1 MIHNDNDMVM
11 VYCNCIVIVIV
22 MILIEI
28 VIKSIT
34 FLCTTIERHEA
45 ARSHLQVQVH
55 FQDWQMVKIGKQNN
69 QLLAWTCERVIEV
82 NLPLTLRQSC
92 VSV

>member
-1 MIHNDNDMVM
+1 MIDNDNDMVM
-11 VYCNCIVIVIV
+11 VYRNCIVMVIV
-22 MILIEI
+22 MMLIEI

-34 FLCTTIERHEA
+34 LLCTTIERHEA
-45 ARSHLQVQVH
+45 ARSHLQEH
-55 FQDWQMVKIGKQNN
+55 FHDWQMVKIGKQNN